1 MLLQINN
8 LVKAFGGLK
17 AVDTVSL
24 NVEKGKVTS
33 LIGPNGAG
41 KTTLF
46 NAVTGAL
53 SPTSGT
59 TYFQGND
66 ITHFKSYQIARAGI
80 SRTFQNIRI
89 FSEMTAIENVMVG
102 GYVDSLPTKN
112 TFFRAILRG
121 KSFHAEESNLRKK
134 ALELLDFVGLS
145 GQFNTLSRSLSYG
158 DKRRLEIARGL
169 AGSPTLLLLD
179 EPAAGMN
186 PKETEG
192 LMALIRKIR
201 SQGVTPFLI
210 EHNMKMVM
218 NISDHIVVLD
228 HGVKIA
234 EGPPQ
239 TILGNEQVIE
249 AYLGRQKVMASG

>member
-1 MLLQINN
+1 MLLEIKE
-8 LVKAFGGLK
+8 VTKIFGGLK

-24 NVEKGKVTS
+24 QIEEGIVTS

-46 NAVTGAL
+46 NCITGVF

-59 TYFQGND
+59 ISFCGKPIFNLNA
-66 ITHFKSYQIARAGI
+66 HQIARCGI

-89 FSEMTAIENVMVG
+89 FSDMTVIENVMVG
-102 GYVDSLPTKN
+102 GYTQSLPTRNSLFKAI
-112 TFFRAILRG
+112 FRGPAFYADEQHLQ
-121 KSFHAEESNLRKK
+121 KK

-145 GQFNTLSRSLSYG
+145 GQTQSLSRSLSYG
-158 DKRRLEIARGL
+158 DQRRLEIARGL
-169 AGSPTLLLLD
+169 AANPILLLLD

-186 PKETEG
+186 PKETEK
-192 LMALIRKIR
+192 LMVLIGKIR
-201 SQGVTPFLI
+201 TLGVTPFLI

-228 HGVKIA
+228 HGIKIA
-234 EGPPQ
+234 EGTPQ
-239 TILGNEQVIE
+239 TILSNEQVVE
-249 AYLGRQKVMASG
+249 AYLGRQKEKVAG